1 MDNIEI
7 YGIMNEDREIVFISD
22 CQSIDWDP
30 DYWIEEDADW
40 KIVKINNSEMMDEID
55 GIHWNRNVVILEKIN
70 TNDEE
75 EIKKALNKWIDIIK
89 PKYVLDYI
97 SPIELM
103 NFKKRKEIEW
113 EEEDRKLCQ
122 ID

>member
-1 MDNIEI
+1 
-7 YGIMNEDREIVFISD
+7 MNEDREIVFISD

-40 KIVKINNSEMMDEID
+40 KIIKINNNEID
-55 GIHWNRNVVILEKIN
+55 GIHWNKNVVILEKIN
-70 TNDEE
+70 TNNEE
-75 EIKKALNKWIDIIK
+75 EIKKVLNKWIDIIK

-103 NFKKRKEIEW
+103 DFKKRKEIEW
-113 EEEDRKLCQ
+113 EEEEDRKLCQ
-122 ID
+122 IH